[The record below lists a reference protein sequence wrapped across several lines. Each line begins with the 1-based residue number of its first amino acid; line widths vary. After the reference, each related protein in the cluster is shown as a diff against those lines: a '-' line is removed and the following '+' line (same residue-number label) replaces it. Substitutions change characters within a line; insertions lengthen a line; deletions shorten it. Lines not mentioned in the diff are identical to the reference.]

1 MIVKTEYFISKKGEK
16 FLCSAYSNIEE
27 PSRGKLPLPKDG
39 YPYTYKTDVEYHYFP
54 SCISWNE
61 WEQPIPRFINVDEND
76 YYKTIFHNFVV
87 CEHFEFRD
95 IMGVM
100 KESLKKDPILNSL
113 FNFVENDMK
122 SYCNKNGKKIYEYPV
137 FFDDILFCF
146 LMVEFEKSIGKKT
159 IPLCLTLSEA
169 KKIFDELC
177 KDPYANPIDIIDKL
191 GFSNFV
197 EDNEV
202 DAIIEEVLA
211 SNPSKVEEYR
221 KGKIGIASM
230 FIGDVMKKK
239 KGLDPKLVKE
249 LITKK
254 LNDF

>member
-1 MIVKTEYFISKKGEK
+1 MIF
-16 FLCSAYSNIEE
+16 
-27 PSRGKLPLPKDG
+27 
-39 YPYTYKTDVEYHYFP
+39 
-54 SCISWNE
+54 
-61 WEQPIPRFINVDEND
+61 
-76 YYKTIFHNFVV
+76 
-87 CEHFEFRD
+87 
-95 IMGVM
+95 
-100 KESLKKDPILNSL
+100 
-113 FNFVENDMK
+113 
-122 SYCNKNGKKIYEYPV
+122 
-137 FFDDILFCF
+137 
-146 LMVEFEKSIGKKT
+146 
-159 IPLCLTLSEA
+159 EA